1 MWCWITDII
10 TEAKNDELKTNVDE
24 KEITLD
30 NAESLVRDIL
40 SGKINKSQFKK
51 RYNNTV
57 DDIEAILPKPMI
69 TRSYG
74 KMVTILSLLTEIPKS
89 N

>member
-24 KEITLD
+24 KEITPD

-51 RYNNTV
+51 RYNNIV

-69 TRSYG
+69 TRS
-74 KMVTILSLLTEIPKS
+74 
-89 N
+89 

>member
-51 RYNNTV
+51 RYNNIV

-69 TRSYG
+69 TRS
-74 KMVTILSLLTEIPKS
+74 
-89 N
+89 

>member
-1 MWCWITDII
+1 MWCSITDII

-51 RYNNTV
+51 RYNNIV
-57 DDIEAILPKPMI
+57 DDIEAILPKPII
-69 TRSYG
+69 TRTQG
-74 KMVTILSLLTEIPKS
+74 KVVTILSLLTEIPMS

>member
-1 MWCWITDII
+1 MWCSITDII

-40 SGKINKSQFKK
+40 SGK
-51 RYNNTV
+51 
-57 DDIEAILPKPMI
+57 
-69 TRSYG
+69 
-74 KMVTILSLLTEIPKS
+74 
-89 N
+89 

>member
-51 RYNNTV
+51 RYNNIV
-57 DDIEAILPKPMI
+57 DDIEAILPKSMI
-69 TRSYG
+69 TRS
-74 KMVTILSLLTEIPKS
+74 
-89 N
+89 

>member
-1 MWCWITDII
+1 MWCSITDII

-51 RYNNTV
+51 RYNNIV

-69 TRSYG
+69 TRTQG
-74 KMVTILSLLTEIPKS
+74 KVVTILSLLTEIPMS

>member
-1 MWCWITDII
+1 MI
-10 TEAKNDELKTNVDE
+10 TEAKSDELKTNVDE

-51 RYNNTV
+51 RYNNIV

-69 TRSYG
+69 TRTQG
-74 KMVTILSLLTEIPKS
+74 KVVTILSLLTEIPMS